1 MAAAVVWSDAISS
14 QSMWM
19 RRGWS
24 VQVVRGGGGAAG
36 CCVDS
41 GRCAVLCFVSLC
53 SLQEDEDKGKA
64 PKAALEDDDEDEKD
78 EL

>member
-1 MAAAVVWSDAISS
+1 M
-14 QSMWM
+14 
-19 RRGWS
+19 
-24 VQVVRGGGGAAG
+24 
-36 CCVDS
+36 
-41 GRCAVLCFVSLC
+41 LCFVSLC

>member
-1 MAAAVVWSDAISS
+1 MDAQGLVGASC
-14 QSMWM
+14 Q
-19 RRGWS
+19 
-24 VQVVRGGGGAAG
+24 GGGGAAG